1 MVRVLP
7 FALAALMAAAF
18 APLHSQTPGM
28 SSPPQVIATATG
40 EATLIPDRATLMLAV
55 ETRAQTASAAGSAN
69 ARLQQSVIAAI
80 VSKGIRGEQISTAG
94 YSLQPNERYSPE
106 GQRTLLGYIA
116 RNTVAVQLERIDQV
130 GPVIDAALGAG
141 ANVVS
146 GLRMYSSRFEEVRR
160 TALQEAVRKARE
172 DAQAL
177 ATAAGGTLGSILE
190 LQTTDGYGPRPMYE
204 MAVMAAGR
212 AAADTPVVAGEQ
224 TVTVTVTTRWALNSP
239 R

>member
-1 MVRVLP
+1 
-7 FALAALMAAAF
+7 
-18 APLHSQTPGM
+18 M
-28 SSPPQVIATATG
+28 SSPPQVIASATG

-55 ETRAQTASAAGSAN
+55 ETRAQTASAAGAAN

-94 YSLQPNERYSPE
+94 YNLHPNERYSPE

-116 RNTVAVQLERIDQV
+116 RNTIAVRLERIDQV

-146 GLRMYSSRFEEVRR
+146 GLRLYSSKFEEVRR

-172 DAQAL
+172 DAQVL
-177 ATAAGGTLGSILE
+177 ATAAGGTLGAIIE

-204 MAVMAAGR
+204 MAVMSAAR

-224 TVTVTVTTRWALNSP
+224 TVTVTVTTRWSLNP
-239 R
+239 GR